1 MQNQPLHPQKGFVFE
16 RTLRKRRV
24 IKRQSIENYV
34 RRRVRKA
41 DLMNLRLV
49 FCFNLKEP
57 ELLRIYSRFKYFALF
72 KYFRYL
78 DFFPLYELWCQY
90 YSNLL
95 GISLNHPD
103 ERILKA
109 DYHGCIFIIADAAA
123 SSQVWFC
130 FLLSNSFFALLIR
143 IILFY
148 LLYVLKLWK
157 ITL

>member
-1 MQNQPLHPQKGFVFE
+1 MTMQNQPLHPQKGFVFE

-41 DLMNLRLV
+41 DLMNL
-49 FCFNLKEP
+49 
-57 ELLRIYSRFKYFALF
+57 
-72 KYFRYL
+72 RYL

-123 SSQVWFC
+123 SSQRYA
-130 FLLSNSFFALLIR
+130 NPEHNQEI
-143 IILFY
+143 
-148 LLYVLKLWK
+148 
-157 ITL
+157 